1 MTREHC
7 PRAWEVEA
15 ERDGRVSGPSRVAL
29 ELHTQHCQVCSRER
43 RYVDSLA
50 RALRED
56 ELPGE
61 ELAARRLRAVVLE
74 QARRR
79 PTTRVRWR
87 LQVGLVAGLA
97 AAALSLGLWWQQG
110 AERRAL
116 GSAAWVGGETWH
128 PEAAPTESGAT
139 HADVLPVECVAAP
152 PQEEPIVT
160 ATRAP
165 HEPSR
170 GPAHARGG
178 VAFGALGRAAQ
189 ASPAALPPAVVDDGA
204 AEDVAYLRV
213 LALWREN
220 RTEEVRSAARQYLMN
235 FPNGFRRIEVEGLV
249 GPRVAA
255 PTVRPGRDR
264 PEPAVD

>member
-1 MTREHC
+1 MTRAHC
-7 PRAWEVEA
+7 PRAWEIEA
-15 ERDGRVSGPSRVAL
+15 DRDGRVSGPAQVSL

-56 ELPGE
+56 ELAGE

-79 PTTRVRWR
+79 PTTRVRWQ
-87 LQVGLVAGLA
+87 LQVGLFAGLA
-97 AAALSLGLWWQQG
+97 AAALPLGLWWQHS
-110 AERRAL
+110 AERRVL
-116 GSAAWVGGETWH
+116 GSAAWVGG
-128 PEAAPTESGAT
+128 APTESGAT

-152 PQEEPIVT
+152 PQDEPIVT
-160 ATRAP
+160 SARAL

-170 GPAHARGG
+170 GTLHVRRG
-178 VAFGALGRAAQ
+178 AALGRAARPTS
-189 ASPAALPPAVVDDGA
+189 ADSTAAVVDDSA
-204 AEDVAYLRV
+204 AEDAAYLRI
-213 LALWREN
+213 LALCRED
-220 RTEEVRSAARQYLMN
+220 RTEEVRIAARHYLTN
-235 FPNGFRRIEVEGLV
+235 FPNGFRRIEVESLV

-255 PTVRPGRDR
+255 PAVRRGRER

>member
-1 MTREHC
+1 
-7 PRAWEVEA
+7 
-15 ERDGRVSGPSRVAL
+15 
-29 ELHTQHCQVCSRER
+29 
-43 RYVDSLA
+43 
-50 RALRED
+50 
-56 ELPGE
+56 
-61 ELAARRLRAVVLE
+61 VVLE

-87 LQVGLVAGLA
+87 LHVGLVAGLA
-97 AAALSLGLWWQQG
+97 AAASSFGLWWQQG

-139 HADVLPVECVAAP
+139 HADVLPAECVAAP

-160 ATRAP
+160 GTRSP

-170 GPAHARGG
+170 SPAHARGG
-178 VAFGALGRAAQ
+178 LAFGALGRAAQ
-189 ASPAALPPAVVDDGA
+189 PSPPALTPAVVDDGA
-204 AEDVAYLRV
+204 AEDAAYLRV

-220 RTEEVRSAARQYLMN
+220 RTDEVRRAARQYLTN
-235 FPNGFRRIEVEGLV
+235 FPNGFRRIEVESLA

-255 PTVRPGRDR
+255 PAVRTGRDR